1 MALLKNKGRPASKTE
16 AVPRLASPEILAR
29 ALLLTLLALAALP
42 GAPAQAEVLVSNAS
56 QGNDS
61 PADDARTRAQLF
73 TTGTNATGYTLAS
86 VEIVSKD
93 AQSDDVT
100 VSVCETNSSGHPT
113 STCTALTAPSSFAA
127 GTLSFTA
134 PANTTLSASTT
145 YAVQIVSPGDDNLSL
160 GATSSNDEDAGGADD
175 WTIGDGY
182 VLKIGDSWFSIS
194 TAALRITI
202 NGEAKGGSSN
212 NAPVFDPDTATRTIA
227 ENTAA
232 GTAIGAVIPEATDA
246 DTGDTLTY
254 SMEGTDAASFTFTAA
269 TRQLSTKAALD
280 YEAKS
285 SYTVTIKADDNN
297 GGTDTMAVTINV
309 TDVDEPPIAPAA
321 PSVSATSGSTTG
333 LDVRWSAPA
342 NTGRPAITSYD
353 LQYRVGD
360 SGAFTAGPQDQT
372 GTSASIT
379 GLTAGTTY
387 QVQVRATNDEGD
399 GPWSDSGSG
408 STGTASN
415 TAPTVANAIPD
426 RTATV
431 GVDFSYAF
439 PANTFNDADS
449 DTLSYAA
456 TLSDDSALPSWLG
469 FTDSTRTFAGLP
481 QAADAGT
488 LSVKVTADDG
498 NGGTV
503 SDTFDIAVAASTAG
517 ICARTVAVQTAILAK
532 ITGVSNCAAVTA
544 THLAA
549 IDGTLSL
556 SRSSLTGLKAG
567 DFDGLTA
574 LQRLLLNHNSLSA
587 LPSGL
592 FDDLTALTTLQLNN
606 NSLSTLPS
614 DIFDK
619 LTALTGLA
627 LQNNPGAPFKPV
639 ANAGTD
645 QSVTTGAAV
654 TLAGTATGPWGD
666 NVTWQWTQVDGA
678 SSNTPVTTGV
688 TLAGADSASAS
699 FTAPDAA
706 ATLHFRLIATPVRAT
721 SIQGLIASEPDWV
734 TVTVEEAAN
743 NAPVFNPDTATRT
756 IAENTAANMNIGAA
770 IPEATDD
777 DAGDTLTY
785 SMEGT
790 DAASFNFDPATR
802 QLSTQAALDFETK
815 ASYAVTIKVDDGN
828 GGSDTVAVT
837 ITVTDVD
844 EPPSAPGAPSV
855 SATSGSTTSLDV
867 RWTAP
872 TNTGRPA
879 IASYDLRYCAGTAT
893 DCATDSD
900 FTAGPQDVTTTAS
913 AITGLTAGTTYQVQV
928 RATNDEGD
936 GPWSASGSG
945 STATPANNAP
955 VFADDTATRSV
966 AENTAANMNIG
977 AAIPEATDSD
987 GDTLTYSMEGTD
999 AASFNFNAATRQ
1011 LSTKAALDFEIK
1023 TSYAVTIK
1031 VDDGNGGSDTVAV
1044 TITVTDVDEP
1054 PSAPGAPSVSAT
1066 SGSTTSLDVRWSA
1079 PANTGRPAIAS
1090 YDLRYCAGTATD
1102 CATDSDFSNGPQ
1114 DQTGTSASITGLTAG
1129 TTYQVQV
1136 RATNDEGDGPWSD
1149 SGSGSTGTAANNA
1162 PEFSATTLTRSIA
1175 ENTAANM
1182 NIGDVIPEAT
1192 DSDGDPLTY
1201 SMEGTDAASFTF
1213 TAASRQLSTKAAL
1226 DFETKAS
1233 YAVTIKVDDG
1243 NGGSDTV
1250 AVTITVTDVNEAPVV
1265 DHVIP
1270 DQGATAGTAF
1280 SFQFAANTFSDV
1292 DGDTLSYE
1300 ATRPDDSAL
1309 PSWLGFTD
1317 STRTFSGTPQAS
1329 DAGTV
1334 SVKVTAYDYDP
1345 NGEVPI
1351 DGQSVSDTFDLVVGT
1366 AANTPPAFSDS
1377 TLARSVAEN
1386 AAANTAIGDPIPAA
1400 TDADNDSLTYS
1411 MEGTDAASF
1420 TFNATSRQLSTRSGV
1435 VYDHEVKASYAVTI
1449 RASDG
1454 TDSDTVAV
1462 TISVTNVNEAP
1473 IAPAAP
1479 SVTATSGETTR
1490 LDVRWSAP
1498 ANAGRPPITGYDLRY
1513 CAGSATDCATDGD
1526 FSAGPQDVTA
1536 TRATIP
1542 GLTPGT
1548 AYQVQVRAT
1557 NAEGDGP
1564 WSASGAGTTA
1574 SAVANAKPEFTA
1586 TTLVRS
1592 IAENAAPGAAI
1603 GAALPGATDA
1613 DGDALRYTLEG
1624 ADAAAFDFDAAT
1636 RQLGTKQGVVYDHE
1650 AKASYAVTLR
1660 ASDGRASATLAVTIE
1675 ITDVNEPP
1683 GAPAAP
1689 EVYAAEDEMSL
1700 QVDWT
1705 APDNAGRPAITGYAL
1720 RYCAGSATDCAT
1732 DSDFSAGPQDVT
1744 ATASLIPGLTPGT
1757 TYQVQVRARNAEGA
1771 GPWSASGAGRVEL
1784 SAAVPKAWLARF
1796 GRSVAEQVIEA
1807 VDARL
1812 ARAQAPGLQVQVAG
1826 RSISEFEASD
1836 TRIREAEEDREAEA
1850 ARALKVGQDTVAGQS
1865 GVHDPHEPQDT
1876 DPSGSISVRT
1886 LLSGTAFSFTG
1897 ESAAGAR
1904 VSVWGRAALAQFDG
1918 RTGPISLDGETDTL
1932 MLGADWSRAAWTT
1945 GVLLSHSRGDGDWAG
1960 AHAGRVQSTL
1970 SALWPYGRYQ
1980 YSERLAFWGLAG
1992 YGRGELDV
2000 KPGDGPSM
2008 AADIDLAMGAGGLR
2022 GELVQAEASGGP
2034 ALAFRGDVLGVRTA
2048 SARTAGLAPAE
2059 ADVTRVR
2066 LGLEGT
2072 WQGILHRGGHWV
2084 PSLEVGLRHDDGDAE
2099 TGFGAELGAGLTY
2112 DHKAYGI
2119 AAEIK
2124 ARGLLTHEASGFG
2137 NTGLSAALA
2146 WDPKPATD
2154 RGPSLTLSQA
2164 VGAADAGALE
2174 ALLQRETMAGLV
2186 SDEGDDEAARRRLEM
2201 RFGYGLGVHGGRF
2214 TLTPEL
2220 GFARSR
2226 EHRQYRLGA
2235 RLTPAG
2241 REHASMELRL
2251 DAVRKESDA
2260 RDTDTE
2266 HETGLQLRVRF

>member
-1 MALLKNKGRPASKTE
+1 
-16 AVPRLASPEILAR
+16 
-29 ALLLTLLALAALP
+29 
-42 GAPAQAEVLVSNAS
+42 
-56 QGNDS
+56 
-61 PADDARTRAQLF
+61 
-73 TTGTNATGYTLAS
+73 
-86 VEIVSKD
+86 
-93 AQSDDVT
+93 
-100 VSVCETNSSGHPT
+100 
-113 STCTALTAPSSFAA
+113 
-127 GTLSFTA
+127 
-134 PANTTLSASTT
+134 
-145 YAVQIVSPGDDNLSL
+145 
-160 GATSSNDEDAGGADD
+160 
-175 WTIGDGY
+175 
-182 VLKIGDSWFSIS
+182 
-194 TAALRITI
+194 
-202 NGEAKGGSSN
+202 
-212 NAPVFDPDTATRTIA
+212 
-227 ENTAA
+227 
-232 GTAIGAVIPEATDA
+232 
-246 DTGDTLTY
+246 
-254 SMEGTDAASFTFTAA
+254 
-269 TRQLSTKAALD
+269 
-280 YEAKS
+280 
-285 SYTVTIKADDNN
+285 
-297 GGTDTMAVTINV
+297 MAVTITV
-309 TDVDEPPIAPAA
+309 TDVDEPPSAPAA
-321 PSVSATSGSTTG
+321 PNVSATSGSTTSV
-333 LDVRWSAPA
+333 DVRWTAPT
-342 NTGRPAITSYD
+342 NTGKPAIASYD
-353 LQYRVGD
+353 LRYCAGTATDCDTD
-360 SGAFTAGPQDQT
+360 SDFTAGPQDVT
-372 GTSASIT
+372 TTASAIASLTS
-379 GLTAGTTY
+379 GTTY

-399 GPWSDSGSG
+399 GPWSPSGAG
-408 STGTASN
+408 STGTPAN
-415 TAPTVANAIPD
+415 NAPTVANAIPNQ
-426 RTATV
+426 TATV

-439 PANTFNDADS
+439 PANTFADADS

-469 FTDSTRTFAGLP
+469 FTAGTRTFAGLP

-488 LSVKVTADDG
+488 LSVKVTADDS

-503 SDTFDIAVAASTAG
+503 SDTFDIAVAASMAG

-532 ITGVSNCAAVTA
+532 ITGVSNCAAVTD

-627 LQNNPGAPFKPV
+627 LQNNPGAPFKPT

-706 ATLHFRLIATPVRAT
+706 TTLHFRLIATPVRAT

-734 TVTVEEAAN
+734 TVTVAAN
-743 NAPVFNPDTATRT
+743 NAPVFDPDTATRT
-756 IAENTAANMNIGAA
+756 IAENTAASTAIGAV
-770 IPEATDD
+770 IPEATDADNDTLTYSMEGTDAASFTFTAATRQLSTKAALDHETKASYTVTIKAD
-777 DAGDTLTY
+777 DGTDSDTLAVTITVTDADEPPSAPAAPGVTATSGSTTSVDVRWTAPTNTGRPAITSYDLRYCAGTATDCDTDTDFSAGPQDVTTTASAIASLTSGTTYQVQVRATNDEGDGPWSPSGSGSTATPANNAPVFADDTATRSVAENTAAGTDIGAVIPAATDADTGDTLTY

-790 DAASFNFDPATR
+790 DAASFTFTAATR
-802 QLSTQAALDFETK
+802 QLSTKAALDHETK
-815 ASYAVTIKVDDGN
+815 ASYTVTIKVDDGN

-844 EPPSAPGAPSV
+844 EPPSAPAAPNV
-855 SATSGSTTSLDV
+855 SATSGSTTSVDV

-872 TNTGRPA
+872 TNTGKPA

-893 DCATDSD
+893 DCDTDSD
-900 FTAGPQDVTTTAS
+900 FTAGPQDQTGTTAS
-913 AITGLTAGTTYQVQV
+913 ITGLTAGTTYQVQV

-945 STATPANNAP
+945 STGTPANNAP
-955 VFADDTATRSV
+955 VFALDTATRSV
-966 AENTAANMNIG
+966 AENTAAGTAIG
-977 AAIPEATDSD
+977 AVIPAATDAD
-987 GDTLTYSMEGTD
+987 NDTLTYSMEGTD
-999 AASFNFNAATRQ
+999 AASFNFDPASRQ
-1011 LSTKAALDFEIK
+1011 LSTKAALDFETK

-1031 VDDGNGGSDTVAV
+1031 VDDGNGGTDTVAV
-1044 TITVTDVDEP
+1044 TISVTDD
-1054 PSAPGAPSVSAT
+1054 
-1066 SGSTTSLDVRWSA
+1066 
-1079 PANTGRPAIAS
+1079 
-1090 YDLRYCAGTATD
+1090 
-1102 CATDSDFSNGPQ
+1102 
-1114 DQTGTSASITGLTAG
+1114 
-1129 TTYQVQV
+1129 
-1136 RATNDEGDGPWSD
+1136 
-1149 SGSGSTGTAANNA
+1149 
-1162 PEFSATTLTRSIA
+1162 
-1175 ENTAANM
+1175 
-1182 NIGDVIPEAT
+1182 
-1192 DSDGDPLTY
+1192 
-1201 SMEGTDAASFTF
+1201 
-1213 TAASRQLSTKAAL
+1213 
-1226 DFETKAS
+1226 
-1233 YAVTIKVDDG
+1233 
-1243 NGGSDTV
+1243 
-1250 AVTITVTDVNEAPVV
+1250 NEAPEVSNA
-1265 DHVIP
+1265 IP
-1270 DQGATAGTAF
+1270 DQGATVGTAF

-1292 DGDTLSYE
+1292 DGDALSYE

-1334 SVKVTAYDYDP
+1334 MVKVTAYDYDP

-1366 AANTPPAFSDS
+1366 AANTAPVFSDS
-1377 TLARSVAEN
+1377 TLTRSVAEN
-1386 AAANTAIGDPIPAA
+1386 AAANTAIGAPIPAA
-1400 TDADNDSLTYS
+1400 TDADNDPLTYS

-1420 TFNATSRQLSTRSGV
+1420 TFDATSRQLSTRSGV
-1435 VYDHEVKASYAVTI
+1435 VYDFEVKASYAVTI

-1473 IAPAAP
+1473 SAPGAP
-1479 SVTATSGETTR
+1479 SVSATSGSTTR

-1513 CAGSATDCATDGD
+1513 CAGSAADCATDGD

-1536 TRATIP
+1536 ARATIP

-1574 SAVANAKPEFTA
+1574 TSARTA
-1586 TTLVRS
+1586 PVFPVTAQTRS
-1592 IAENAAPGAAI
+1592 IAENAAPGTAI

-1613 DGDALRYTLEG
+1613 DGDPLTYSMEG
-1624 ADAAAFDFDAAT
+1624 TDAGAFEFNAT
-1636 RQLGTKQGVVYDHE
+1636 NRQLGTKQGVVYDHE

-1675 ITDVNEPP
+1675 ITDVDEPP

-1689 EVYAAEDEMSL
+1689 EVHAAEGELSL

-1705 APDNAGRPAITGYAL
+1705 APDNAGRPVITGYAL
-1720 RYCAGSATDCAT
+1720 RYCAGSGPDCAT
-1732 DSDFSAGPQDVT
+1732 DGDFGAGPQGIT
-1744 ATASLIPGLTPGT
+1744 ATASSIPGLTPGT

-1836 TRIREAEEDREAEA
+1836 TRVREAEEDREAEA
-1850 ARALKVGQDTVAGQS
+1850 ARTHLAAMARELEGNFMHARNRQDLHDLQDTQATGSLRARDLLAGTSFSLTGEPAAGQ
-1865 GVHDPHEPQDT
+1865 
-1876 DPSGSISVRT
+1876 R
-1886 LLSGTAFSFTG
+1886 LSL
-1897 ESAAGAR
+1897 
-1904 VSVWGRAALAQFDG
+1904 WGRAALAQFDG

-1945 GVLLSHSRGDGDWAG
+1945 GVLVSHSSGEGDWAG

-1992 YGRGELDV
+1992 YGRGQLDV

-2059 ADVTRVR
+2059 ADVTRMR

-2072 WQGILHRGGHWV
+2072 WQGILHRGAHWV

-2226 EHRQYRLGA
+2226 AHRQYRLGA

-2260 RDTDTE
+2260 HGTDTE
-2266 HETGLQLRVRF
+2266 HEIALQLRAGF

>member
-1 MALLKNKGRPASKTE
+1 
-16 AVPRLASPEILAR
+16 
-29 ALLLTLLALAALP
+29 
-42 GAPAQAEVLVSNAS
+42 
-56 QGNDS
+56 
-61 PADDARTRAQLF
+61 
-73 TTGTNATGYTLAS
+73 
-86 VEIVSKD
+86 
-93 AQSDDVT
+93 
-100 VSVCETNSSGHPT
+100 
-113 STCTALTAPSSFAA
+113 
-127 GTLSFTA
+127 
-134 PANTTLSASTT
+134 
-145 YAVQIVSPGDDNLSL
+145 
-160 GATSSNDEDAGGADD
+160 
-175 WTIGDGY
+175 
-182 VLKIGDSWFSIS
+182 
-194 TAALRITI
+194 
-202 NGEAKGGSSN
+202 
-212 NAPVFDPDTATRTIA
+212 
-227 ENTAA
+227 
-232 GTAIGAVIPEATDA
+232 
-246 DTGDTLTY
+246 
-254 SMEGTDAASFTFTAA
+254 
-269 TRQLSTKAALD
+269 
-280 YEAKS
+280 
-285 SYTVTIKADDNN
+285 
-297 GGTDTMAVTINV
+297 MAVTINV
-309 TDVDEPPIAPAA
+309 TDADEPPSAPAA
-321 PSVSATSGSTTG
+321 PSVSATSGSTT
-333 LDVRWSAPA
+333 
-342 NTGRPAITSYD
+342 
-353 LQYRVGD
+353 
-360 SGAFTAGPQDQT
+360 
-372 GTSASIT
+372 
-379 GLTAGTTY
+379 
-387 QVQVRATNDEGD
+387 
-399 GPWSDSGSG
+399 
-408 STGTASN
+408 
-415 TAPTVANAIPD
+415 
-426 RTATV
+426 
-431 GVDFSYAF
+431 
-439 PANTFNDADS
+439 
-449 DTLSYAA
+449 
-456 TLSDDSALPSWLG
+456 
-469 FTDSTRTFAGLP
+469 
-481 QAADAGT
+481 
-488 LSVKVTADDG
+488 SV
-498 NGGTV
+498 
-503 SDTFDIAVAASTAG
+503 
-517 ICARTVAVQTAILAK
+517 
-532 ITGVSNCAAVTA
+532 
-544 THLAA
+544 
-549 IDGTLSL
+549 
-556 SRSSLTGLKAG
+556 
-567 DFDGLTA
+567 
-574 LQRLLLNHNSLSA
+574 
-587 LPSGL
+587 
-592 FDDLTALTTLQLNN
+592 
-606 NSLSTLPS
+606 
-614 DIFDK
+614 
-619 LTALTGLA
+619 
-627 LQNNPGAPFKPV
+627 
-639 ANAGTD
+639 
-645 QSVTTGAAV
+645 
-654 TLAGTATGPWGD
+654 
-666 NVTWQWTQVDGA
+666 
-678 SSNTPVTTGV
+678 
-688 TLAGADSASAS
+688 
-699 FTAPDAA
+699 
-706 ATLHFRLIATPVRAT
+706 
-721 SIQGLIASEPDWV
+721 
-734 TVTVEEAAN
+734 
-743 NAPVFNPDTATRT
+743 
-756 IAENTAANMNIGAA
+756 
-770 IPEATDD
+770 
-777 DAGDTLTY
+777 
-785 SMEGT
+785 
-790 DAASFNFDPATR
+790 
-802 QLSTQAALDFETK
+802 
-815 ASYAVTIKVDDGN
+815 
-828 GGSDTVAVT
+828 
-837 ITVTDVD
+837 
-844 EPPSAPGAPSV
+844 
-855 SATSGSTTSLDV
+855 DV

-900 FTAGPQDVTTTAS
+900 FTAGPQDVTTTSS
-913 AITGLTAGTTYQVQV
+913 AIASLTSGTTYQVQV

-936 GPWSASGSG
+936 GPWSASGAG

-955 VFADDTATRSV
+955 VFDPDTATRTI
-966 AENTAANMNIG
+966 AENTAANMDIG
-977 AAIPEATDSD
+977 AVIPEATDAD
-987 GDTLTYSMEGTD
+987 AGDTLAYSMEGTD
-999 AASFNFNAATRQ
+999 AASFTFTAATRQ
-1011 LSTKAALDFEIK
+1011 LSTKAALDFETK
-1023 TSYAVTIK
+1023 ASYAVTIK

-1054 PSAPGAPSVSAT
+1054 PSAPAAPSVSAT
-1066 SGSTTSLDVRWSA
+1066 SGSTTSVDVTWSA
-1079 PANTGRPAIAS
+1079 PTNTGRPAIAS

-1102 CATDSDFSNGPQ
+1102 CATDSDFTAGPQ
-1114 DQTGTSASITGLTAG
+1114 DVTTTASAIASLTSG

-1136 RATNDEGDGPWSD
+1136 RATNDEGDGPWSP
-1149 SGSGSTGTAANNA
+1149 SGSGSTGTPANNA
-1162 PEFSATTLTRSIA
+1162 PVFSATTLTRSVA

-1192 DSDGDPLTY
+1192 DDDAGDTLTY
-1201 SMEGTDAASFTF
+1201 SMEGTDAASFNFDPAT
-1213 TAASRQLSTKAAL
+1213 RQLSTKAAL
-1226 DFETKAS
+1226 DFETKTS

-1292 DGDTLSYE
+1292 DGDALSYE

-1317 STRTFSGTPQAS
+1317 STRTFAGTPQAS

-1366 AANTPPAFSDS
+1366 AANTPPVFADS
-1377 TLARSVAEN
+1377 TLTRSVAEN

-1400 TDADNDSLTYS
+1400 TDADNDPLTYS

-1454 TDSDTVAV
+1454 TDSATVAV

-1473 IAPAAP
+1473 VVSNAIPNRTATVGTAFSYAFPANTFNDADDDTLSYSATRFDDSALP
-1479 SVTATSGETTR
+1479 SWLGFMDSTRTFAGTPQAADAGTLSVKVTADDGNGGTVSDTFNIVVGEAR
-1490 LDVRWSAP
+1490 AAVPVFSP
-1498 ANAGRPPITGYDLRY
+1498 A
-1513 CAGSATDCATDGD
+1513 
-1526 FSAGPQDVTA
+1526 TA
-1536 TRATIP
+1536 T
-1542 GLTPGT
+1542 
-1548 AYQVQVRAT
+1548 
-1557 NAEGDGP
+1557 
-1564 WSASGAGTTA
+1564 
-1574 SAVANAKPEFTA
+1574 
-1586 TTLVRS
+1586 RS
-1592 IAENAAPGAAI
+1592 IAENAAPGTAI
-1603 GAALPGATDA
+1603 GRALPGATDA

-1624 ADAAAFDFDAAT
+1624 TDAAAFEFNAT
-1636 RQLGTKQGVVYDHE
+1636 SRQLGTKQGVVYDHE

-1689 EVYAAEDEMSL
+1689 EVYAAEDELSL

-1705 APDNAGRPAITGYAL
+1705 APDNAGRPVITGYAL

-1732 DSDFSAGPQDVT
+1732 DGDFSAGPQGIT

-2226 EHRQYRLGA
+2226 AHRQYRLGA

-2241 REHASMELRL
+2241 RAPASMELRI